1 MIYRRSLRFKKAYKS
16 LPKLIQKKTAKS
28 FILFQD
34 NPAHPSLV
42 VKKIQGHTDIWEG
55 RIDNQYRFTF
65 HYEKDL
71 ESDTTICVFRNIDN
85 HDECLK
91 NPQPKRSSFLKTET
105 KKLACAEKALVG
117 FFVFPDPGVSGVF
130 IMTLL
135 INVTDFPGRY
145 SNSQRRPTIDVI
157 VRQRHPPVNKK

>member
-65 HYEKDL
+65 HYEKDQ
-71 ESDTTICVFRNIDN
+71 ESDTTICVFRNMDN

-91 NPQPKRSSFLKTET
+91 NPQPKRLSFLKTET

-117 FFVFPDPGVSGVF
+117 FLCS
-130 IMTLL
+130 LL
-135 INVTDFPGRY
+135 PLDERLTRLGIQIYFSVRVGGQPFLCLREVGR
-145 SNSQRRPTIDVI
+145 NALRP
-157 VRQRHPPVNKK
+157 R